1 MRWKRSRVPLGIA
14 VLVTV
19 IAPVMWGSS
28 SSTEHL
34 DAGAI
39 IRKSVTANLA
49 DWQAQP
55 KYSYREWYVRT
66 KLKADEKPKVEE
78 NKTFEAMMIEGTPY
92 ERLVKLNNEPL
103 SVQEEQQE
111 QRKLNKEVQARQK
124 ESSKERHSRISKYQ
138 EERSEEHLLMQQM
151 VDAFLFKLL
160 GEEEVDGVSCYV
172 LDASPKPNYH
182 APVEKARVLTGMQGK
197 LWIAKNGFH
206 WAKIQAHVTRAVPFG
221 LFIAQVKPG
230 TAFELRQAPV
240 GGVWL
245 PKYFSQSVNATVLGF
260 YGMRS
265 KEEEHYSDYHLNV
278 LNADAR
284 HASTRR

>member
-1 MRWKRSRVPLGIA
+1 
-14 VLVTV
+14 
-19 IAPVMWGSS
+19 
-28 SSTEHL
+28 
-34 DAGAI
+34 
-39 IRKSVTANLA
+39 
-49 DWQAQP
+49 
-55 KYSYREWYVRT
+55 
-66 KLKADEKPKVEE
+66 
-78 NKTFEAMMIEGTPY
+78 MMIEGSPY
-92 ERLVKLNNEPL
+92 ERLVKVNNEPL

-138 EERSEEHLLMQQM
+138 EERAEEHLLMQQM
-151 VDAFLFKLL
+151 VDAFVFKLV
-160 GEEEVDGVSCYV
+160 GEENVEGVPCYV
-172 LDASPKPNYH
+172 LEATPKPSYH
-182 APVEKARVLTGMQGK
+182 PPVEKARVLTGMQGK

-206 WAKIQAHVTRAVPFG
+206 WVKIEAHVIRSVPFG

-240 GGVWL
+240 GSVWL

-278 LNADAR
+278 LHAAAR
-284 HASTRR
+284 P